1 MDVIVERCAGLDI
14 SKADVKACVRVPGK
28 RRGTWHREVRT
39 FATTT
44 GALLELRAWLVS
56 FQVTAV
62 GMESTGKYWRAVYYL
77 LEDAFDCQLLN
88 PVHIKKVPGRKT
100 DVTDAM
106 WIAQLVQFGLVRP
119 SFVPPPPI
127 RELRDLTRY
136 RASLVHDRTREA
148 QRLHG
153 VLEDAGIKIDC
164 VISDIL
170 GVSGRAMIAALIGG
184 ERDPEVLAELA
195 LGRMRSK
202 VPALTEALT
211 GRFTDHHGLQ
221 CRLMLRR
228 IDQIDTIID
237 ELNEQIGQQMAP
249 FRRAIEHLDTIPG
262 VGTRVAEV
270 IIAETGGDMSRFPTA
285 ADLSSWAGLCPG
297 NNESAGRHFSGR
309 TRKGNTWLRGA
320 LGEAATA
327 AGNTRT
333 THLAE
338 RHRRLTARRGKKR
351 ATVAT
356 ARIILETSWH
366 LLSNDTD
373 YKDLGRDWRLTRT
386 GDPARRAKYLTDQL
400 TRLGY
405 NVHLE
410 AAA

>member
-1 MDVIVERCAGLDI
+1 
-14 SKADVKACVRVPGK
+14 
-28 RRGTWHREVRT
+28 
-39 FATTT
+39 
-44 GALLELRAWLVS
+44 
-56 FQVTAV
+56 
-62 GMESTGKYWRAVYYL
+62 
-77 LEDAFDCQLLN
+77 
-88 PVHIKKVPGRKT
+88 
-100 DVTDAM
+100 
-106 WIAQLVQFGLVRP
+106 
-119 SFVPPPPI
+119 
-127 RELRDLTRY
+127 
-136 RASLVHDRTREA
+136 
-148 QRLHG
+148 
-153 VLEDAGIKIDC
+153 
-164 VISDIL
+164 
-170 GVSGRAMIAALIGG
+170 
-184 ERDPEVLAELA
+184 
-195 LGRMRSK
+195 MRSK

-211 GRFTDHHGLQ
+211 GRFTGHHGLQ

-270 IIAETGGDMSRFPTA
+270 IIAETGGDMTRFPTA

-320 LGEAATA
+320 LGEAATS

-366 LLSNDTD
+366 LLTNDTD
-373 YKDLGRDWRLTRT
+373 YNDLGRDWHLTRT

-405 NVHLE
+405 TVHLE